1 MKRYN
6 FNEIYYASSERS
18 VSSGYPGFGVRAY
31 SEGLNASIID
41 VILNNGIGFVWLA
54 QKRTATVR
62 FEFCIG
68 YFMPKNRI

>member
-31 SEGLNASIID
+31 SEGLNSSIID
-41 VILNNGIGFVWLA
+41 VILNNGI
-54 QKRTATVR
+54 
-62 FEFCIG
+62 
-68 YFMPKNRI
+68 NRYYNFRNN